1 MNDFTGGRSAIIETR
16 SLSKWYGEVIG
27 LNNFNLE
34 MRHGMTGIVGPNGAG
49 KSTLFKLALG
59 LIRPN
64 AGDITVLGQAPWKN
78 PGIHSSIGFCPDYE
92 SLPFESTGREYLT
105 LLGGLHA
112 MKGPGLT
119 GRIAEVSR
127 LVEMERALDRK
138 IGGYSKG
145 MKQRMKIAGS
155 LLHDPD
161 LLILD
166 EPLSGTDPLV
176 RKEIIDLIKRLN
188 KENGHDV
195 VVSSH
200 VLFEIERMT
209 HDVVLIYK
217 GRAVATGDIS
227 EIRDLI
233 DKHPHNIIIEGDN
246 IGALAK
252 ALMDEGFT
260 VSVSYNEGRK
270 GVTIQVSRPDD
281 FFNRLPE
288 LIERTGCSV
297 TKMYSLD
304 DNLEAIFRYLVGR

>member
-1 MNDFTGGRSAIIETR
+1 MEAYG
-16 SLSKWYGEVIG
+16 LSKWYGEVIG
-27 LNNFNLE
+27 LNNFTLE
-34 MRHGMTGIVGPNGAG
+34 VRKGITGIVGPNGAG

-59 LIRPN
+59 LITPSTGKIR
-64 AGDITVLGQAPWKN
+64 VLGQTPWKN
-78 PGIHSSIGFCPDYE
+78 PGLHRSIGFCPDYE
-92 SLPFESTGREYLT
+92 SLPDEATGREYLS

-112 MKGPGLT
+112 INGDRLSA
-119 GRIAEVSR
+119 RISEVAR
-127 LVEMERALDRK
+127 LVEMEKAMDRR

-145 MKQRMKIAGS
+145 MKQRMKIAGA

-176 RKEIIDLIKRLN
+176 RRELIDLVGRLHR
-188 KENGHDV
+188 ESGHDV
-195 VVSSH
+195 IVSSH

-209 HDVVLIYK
+209 HNVVLIYK

-233 DKHPHNIIIEGDN
+233 DKHPHNIVIEGD
-246 IGALAK
+246 GVDALAK
-252 ALMDEGFT
+252 ALLDEGFT
-260 VSVSYNEGRK
+260 VSVAYNQDRRGIT
-270 GVTIQVSRPDD
+270 VQVSRPDD
-281 FFNRLPE
+281 FFTRLPALVE
-288 LIERTGCSV
+288 GTGCSV